1 MCRGKE
7 REGDGI
13 KEPYH
18 WPGTRAFVALQ
29 VGVCLSCSK
38 EGTCLW
44 VDKSD
49 YEYHAITLCFECIK
63 TFFTN
68 LSLPDISLPEAKQCS

>member
-1 MCRGKE
+1 MCRDRV

-18 WPGTRAFVALQ
+18 WVGTRKFIALEA
-29 VGVCLSCSK
+29 GKCLSCSK

-44 VDKSD
+44 IDNSD
-49 YEYHAITLCFECIK
+49 YEYSAIKLCFECIK
-63 TFFTN
+63 TFFTT
-68 LSLPDISLPEAKQCS
+68 LSLPGAGQYS